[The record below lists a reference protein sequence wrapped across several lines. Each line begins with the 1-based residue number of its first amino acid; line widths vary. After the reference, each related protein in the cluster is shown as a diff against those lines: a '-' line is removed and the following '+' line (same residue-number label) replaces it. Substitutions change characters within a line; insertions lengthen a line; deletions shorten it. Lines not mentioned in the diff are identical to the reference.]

1 MRMRIKMKTRKASAD
16 YMLAVSEETYTEL
29 EQTSEAESFVITVNG
44 YKPLTINTMLS
55 IFGICRGP

>member
-1 MRMRIKMKTRKASAD
+1 MKTRKVSAD